1 MGNGGPRALAAALLL
16 ALVAAALWLA
26 APGGAAAHAN
36 LASADPAPNS
46 ELATA
51 PGRVIIWFT
60 EPIEP
65 GLSEIRVLDAAGRQ
79 VDRGDSAVDDLNP
92 LAMSVGLGDVP
103 DGTYTVA
110 WSNVSTVDGHR
121 VRGSFVFAAGQPL
134 SGDPVATVD
143 QPLLQSPLAPGL
155 RWLALLGALT
165 MLGGLTL
172 ELLVTRPVLYGAGA
186 SAARREAGRAL
197 AGRMRRLTW
206 LALGV
211 FAAASAGPLLLQT
224 TITYEVS
231 LGGVFG
237 GPLWGILADTEW
249 GNLWLWRMAAAGAFG
264 AAFYGARFIVP
275 SRPESGR
282 RTAALALTLGLGGA
296 VLWTWAMTSH
306 GAATVEIRNLALAAD
321 FLHLAAAAFWIGA
334 LFHFV
339 LGLPALRDL
348 ADLER
353 RECLA
358 GLVPRFSV
366 AAALSVAVIVVTGA
380 FSGWAQVTDVAAL
393 ATPYGATL
401 IAKVG
406 LALPLLLL
414 GGINLVW
421 VRPRL
426 RRDPAAGAWLRRLMW
441 GEAALAALV
450 LAAVGLLTSLEPAR
464 QVASRELAA
473 AGQPLSFSDTVAGD
487 RIGLEVSPGRVGAND
502 LTVTLADRL
511 GRPISN
517 ADEVTVRLVYLG
529 ASLGDDTLAAA
540 PAGDGVYVREN
551 APLSI
556 AGVWQAELAVRRP
569 DAFDARTAF
578 RFELL
583 GAGAG
588 GSAAILPEPATAYL
602 LLGAG
607 LLVLGLL
614 FLGAGLPL
622 GGWFSRAG
630 AGVMTPGV
638 AGAAAGLLLLFNAQ
652 LGLGGGEPLLNPF
665 PPTPESLDLGAAS
678 YIQVCQTCHGDSG
691 RGDGPAAAGLVPPPA
706 DLTIHV
712 PLHSE
717 ADLFRFIRDGIPGTA
732 MAPQGGRLGDAQIW
746 HLVNYIRTL
755 E

>member
-1 MGNGGPRALAAALLL
+1 MLL
-16 ALVAAALWLA
+16 ALVAAAGWWLA
-26 APGGAAAHAN
+26 SPGGAAAHAN
-36 LASADPAPNS
+36 LAAADPAPNS
-46 ELATA
+46 ELADA

-110 WSNVSTVDGHR
+110 WENVSTVDGHR

-134 SGDPVATVD
+134 SGAPVAMAE

-172 ELLVTRPVLYGAGA
+172 ELLVTRPALSGAGA
-186 SAARREAGRAL
+186 SPARQAAGRAL

-206 LALGV
+206 LAWGV
-211 FAAASAGPLLLQT
+211 FAAASAGQLLLQT

-231 LGGVFG
+231 LWGVFG

-264 AAFYGARFIVP
+264 AALYGGARLAAP
-275 SRPESGR
+275 SRPESRR
-282 RTAALALTLGLGGA
+282 RTAALAATLGLGGA

-321 FLHLAAAAFWIGA
+321 FLHLAASAFWIGA

-339 LGLPALRDL
+339 LGLPALREL
-348 ADLER
+348 PDLER

-358 GLVPRFSV
+358 DLVPRFSV

-380 FSGWAQVTDVAAL
+380 FSGWAQVTAVSAL

-414 GGINLVW
+414 GGVNLVW

-426 RRDPAAGAWLRRLMW
+426 RRDPAAGVWLKRLML
-441 GEAALAALV
+441 GEAALAALI

-487 RIGLEVSPGRVGAND
+487 RISMAVSPGRVGAND
-502 LTVTLADRL
+502 VTVTLADRL
-511 GRPISN
+511 GRPIAN
-517 ADEVTVRLVYLG
+517 AEEVTVRLVYRG
-529 ASLGDDTLAAA
+529 ASLGDDTLAAT

-556 AGVWQAELAVRRP
+556 AGVWQAELTVRRP

-588 GSAAILPEPATAYL
+588 GSAAISPAPETAYL

-652 LGLGGGEPLLNPF
+652 LGLGGGQPLLNPF

-678 YIQVCQTCHGDSG
+678 YVQVCQTCHGDGG
-691 RGDGPAAAGLVPPPA
+691 RGDGPAAAGLAPPPA

-712 PLHSE
+712 PLHPE

-732 MAPQGGRLGDAQIW
+732 MAPQGGRLGEAQIW

-755 E
+755 EE